1 MSSQVNARAG
11 PSTIRNDTGVKK
23 KLAKDKRRG
32 YKEKLSK
39 AAAEARQIEALN
51 TEALEY
57 VRHY

>member
-11 PSTIRNDTGVKK
+11 PSTVQHGSGTKK
-23 KLAKDKRRG
+23 KSPKDKRRG

-51 TEALEY
+51 AEAMEY